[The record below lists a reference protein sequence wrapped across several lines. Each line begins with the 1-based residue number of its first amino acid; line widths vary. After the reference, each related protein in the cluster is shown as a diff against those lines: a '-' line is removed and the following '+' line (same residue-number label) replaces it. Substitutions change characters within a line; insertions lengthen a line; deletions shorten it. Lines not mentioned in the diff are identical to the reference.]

1 MADIKKWCQNQMMEA
16 RTKLESGLRQSDS
29 EGEKQE
35 LRHAL
40 EIYEG
45 LSAELEKMEIGE
57 IEPETEE
64 VHTSARLVCDDCA
77 QRARNYAALLTRLP
91 GEEKEL
97 STLLQKLVAVEDLT
111 VVRLRPY
118 L

>member
-1 MADIKKWCQNQMMEA
+1 MADIKKWCKNQMTEA
-16 RTKLESGLRQSDS
+16 RAKLESGLRQSDD
-29 EGEKQE
+29 EGERAE

-40 EIYEG
+40 QVYEG
-45 LSAELEKMEIGE
+45 LEGELEKMEIGE
-57 IEPETEE
+57 IEPETED

-77 QRARNYAALLTRLP
+77 LRARNYAALLTRLP
-91 GEEKEL
+91 REEKEL
-97 STLLQKLVAVEDLT
+97 SVLLQKLVAAEDQT